1 MAGFRNMAPS
11 KPTALILA
19 RLASSA
25 NSTRLHLWKLTSLA
39 AQPARNWI
47 TKCMERRRG
56 ESPPPLCVWE
66 GDEEKGGG
74 GLGKNLITIISS
86 DLLALLLSLL
96 EDMSKLLP

>member
-1 MAGFRNMAPS
+1 MAPS

-47 TKCMERRRG
+47 TKCMERRRVETPYVFG
-56 ESPPPLCVWE
+56 RAT
-66 GDEEKGGG
+66 KKKRGG

-86 DLLALLLSLL
+86 DLLAAL
-96 EDMSKLLP
+96 ELYWRI